1 MNPARARHGD
11 APAWVLRPVLLTFL
25 GLPVLVATYAVAAT
39 ALRWNAAPSPA
50 PFVSVAVV
58 AVVLHLAAA
67 GHARR
72 PLTAVDRT
80 YYRLALLVIGLFGLM
95 GTFAAGAVVGA
106 GALLHSLAADRH
118 PASTGPVDDGSAASE
133 SSHRDR

>member
-1 MNPARARHGD
+1 MNPARAKHGD
-11 APAWVLRPVLLTFL
+11 APAWVLRPVLITFL

-67 GHARR
+67 AHARR
-72 PLTAVDRT
+72 PLTSVDRT

-106 GALLHSLAADRH
+106 GTLLHSLAADRH
-118 PASTGPVDDGSAASE
+118 PAPTGPVDDGSAASG
-133 SSHRDR
+133 S